1 MALIDGAQRS
11 IHIETYVLEA
21 YATGAILKGVIARA
35 KDAVKVGLLIDGFG
49 SFHMARRPLR
59 RLRRAGARWPF
70 FLPIW
75 RLTLLNRSNLR
86 DHRKIAHVRRR
97 ACLHVAGIGYCR
109 SREYPA

>member
-1 MALIDGAQRS
+1 MALIDGAQRN

-21 YATGAILKGVIARA
+21 DATGSAILKRVITGA

-59 RLRRAGARWPF
+59 RLRRAGARWSF

-75 RLTLLNRSNLR
+75 RLTLLIAAICATIARSPMF
-86 DHRKIAHVRRR
+86 DGV
-97 ACLHVAGIGYCR
+97 ACR
-109 SREYPA
+109 W